1 MKKIL
6 YHIFLLLCIAVFC
19 ISAYKLYGYYKSY
32 KEAKDTY
39 EKIKKDNVKKTHGDR
54 TIDFDKLRAKNPD
67 IVGWVYAK
75 GTGIDYPI
83 VQGKDNEEY
92 LHMDYNKQKSS
103 SGTIFL
109 DHGCDKSFISDNNI
123 IYGHHMKNG
132 TMFAKLLKFREESFL
147 KKHHVIIL
155 YTPKKTMHL
164 KVISAYAVKAQEQMP
179 ITFANEV
186 QKKEYIT
193 KAPTWCS
200 VDLRDGN
207 QALIIPM
214 SLDEKVEFFKL
225 LVKVGFKEIEVGF
238 PAASE
243 TEYTFLR
250 TLIENDLIPD
260 DVTIQ
265 VLTQAREHI
274 IKKTFEALK
283 GAKRAIVHVYNSTSV
298 AQREQVFKKSKEEI
312 LKIAVDGAALLKKLA
327 DETEGNFQFEYS
339 PESFT
344 GTEPEYALEVCN
356 AVLDVW
362 QPTADNKCIIN
373 LPVTVQHSMPHVYA
387 SQVEYMCEN
396 LKYRENVIVS
406 LHPHNDRGCG
416 VADSEMG
423 LLAGADRI
431 EGTLFGNGERT
442 GNVDIVTLGMN
453 MYSQGVDPKLN
464 FSDMPHICE
473 IYEECTGM
481 KVGER
486 SPYSGALVF
495 AAFSGSHQD
504 AIAKGMHWRDDKDPD
519 HWNVP
524 YLPIDPTD
532 VGRNYD
538 ADVIRINSQSGKGGV
553 GYILETKFGLNLPPK
568 MREAMGYATKAV
580 SDHKHKELH
589 PDEIFNLFKQ
599 TFENITEPY
608 SINEVHFQQKDGG
621 IVTKVTST
629 FRGKTITTE
638 ASGNGRLD
646 AVSNA
651 LKKAYELKYSLE
663 TYQEHA
669 LERSS
674 SSKAI
679 AYVGIK
685 KPDGTLAW
693 GAGVDADIIRA
704 SIDAL
709 VTAINNR

>member
-1 MKKIL
+1 MMDASK
-6 YHIFLLLCIAVFC
+6 YRV
-19 ISAYKLYGYYKSY
+19 GYFPVD
-32 KEAKDTY
+32 AK
-39 EKIKKDNVKKTHGDR
+39 
-54 TIDFDKLRAKNPD
+54 
-67 IVGWVYAK
+67 
-75 GTGIDYPI
+75 
-83 VQGKDNEEY
+83 
-92 LHMDYNKQKSS
+92 YNKWVEK
-103 SGTIFL
+103 
-109 DHGCDKSFISDNNI
+109 DHIEKPP
-123 IYGHHMKNG
+123 
-132 TMFAKLLKFREESFL
+132 
-147 KKHHVIIL
+147 V
-155 YTPKKTMHL
+155 
-164 KVISAYAVKAQEQMP
+164 
-179 ITFANEV
+179 
-186 QKKEYIT
+186 
-193 KAPTWCS
+193 WCS
-200 VDLRDGN
+200 VDMRDGN
-207 QALIIPM
+207 QSLVIPM
-214 SLDEKVEFFKL
+214 SLEEKLEYYNTL
-225 LVKVGFKEIEVGF
+225 LAVGFKEIEVGF

-243 TEYTFLR
+243 TEYEFLR
-250 TLIENDLIPD
+250 TLIEQNRIPE
-260 DVTIQ
+260 DVTVQ
-265 VLTQAREHI
+265 VLTQCREHI
-274 IKKTFEALK
+274 IRKTFDACK
-283 GAKRAIVHVYNSTSV
+283 GAPSAIIHFYNSVSV
-298 AQREQVFKKSKEEI
+298 TQREQVFKKSKEEI
-312 LKIAVDGAALLKKLA
+312 KQIAIEGAKLVKKLA
-327 DETEGNFQFEYS
+327 AEYEGNFRFEYS

-356 AVLDVW
+356 AVLDVLE
-362 QPTADNKCIIN
+362 PSEENNVIIN

-453 MYSQGVDPKLN
+453 MYSQGVDPKLD